1 MRRVDYVGR
10 HGGEEFAVVMPST
23 DTAKAKEAMDK
34 LREAANEMEYEFEK
48 GPFSVTFSCGIA
60 SYSRFRSVLD
70 VTQAADKALYKANH
84 SGRNQV
90 AVSD

>member
-1 MRRVDYVGR
+1 MW
-10 HGGEEFAVVMPST
+10 A
-23 DTAKAKEAMDK
+23 DTVARNLRLSCLVQTQLKQKKLWNK
-34 LREAANEMEYEFEK
+34 LREAANEMKYESEK

-84 SGRNQV
+84 GGRNQV